1 MNIDIEK
8 RVEMARQFHRQ
19 GFNCAQAVVAA
30 YADIFDL
37 DEQTALR
44 ISASFGGGI
53 GMMRQTCGAAC
64 GMFMLCGLY
73 CGQTNP
79 DDKQAKMN
87 NYKQVQNLAQQFK
100 DINGSLICAEL
111 LGLKEPDDP
120 NTIINKTTC
129 NDKVADAATIIG
141 KYLQQ

>member
-64 GMFMLCGLY
+64 GMFMLCGLH

-79 DDKQAKMN
+79 NDKQAKMN
-87 NYKQVQNLAQQFK
+87 NYKQVQNLAQQ
-100 DINGSLICAEL
+100 
-111 LGLKEPDDP
+111 
-120 NTIINKTTC
+120 
-129 NDKVADAATIIG
+129 IG
-141 KYLQQ
+141 RAHV